1 MSFSLSEL
9 NQLLRSLEDTGRQIG
24 IGVFTIGLI
33 AMVFCM
39 GITFRR
45 GWFADRFA
53 VLFSALLC
61 VSQLYMST
69 PIFPL
74 YLWALVQG
82 VQVPQAL
89 ALLAP
94 IVLRSVGMFVYPMT
108 LFSLIDRLYNKK
120 R

>member
-1 MSFSLSEL
+1 MNLPLSEL
-9 NQLLRSLEDTGRQIG
+9 NQLLRSLEDIGRQIG
-24 IGVFTIGLI
+24 LGVFTTGLM
-33 AMVFCM
+33 AMMFCL

-45 GWFADRFA
+45 GWYADRFA
-53 VLFSALLC
+53 VLFSTLLC

-89 ALLAP
+89 AILTP

-108 LFSLIDRLYNKK
+108 LFSLIDRLYHKK